1 MVSVRNFVSDSWL
14 TLTLLVTYCKSLSV
28 LATSNS
34 MPLQVVNIAS
44 QPDILQVVSIYWKST
59 QYIASRFH
67 LLEVVF
73 YYWNPICIATSKYC
87 KSYCK
92 LPQSVCCT
100 YLYLFQVDKVL
111 TKLHLKHVLHLCQTK
126 WTAKHLSKAYN
137 NFILSQSYLNSFQFN
152 SVRVIGDL
160 CPGEW
165 SL

>member
-44 QPDILQVVSIYWKST
+44 QPDILQVVSIYWKWTQYIASRFYILQLDSIYCKST
-59 QYIASRFH
+59 QFIASRFH

-73 YYWNPICIATSKYC
+73 YYWNPICIATTKYC

-92 LPQSVCCT
+92 LPQSFLGFLV
-100 YLYLFQVDKVL
+100 
-111 TKLHLKHVLHLCQTK
+111 
-126 WTAKHLSKAYN
+126 S
-137 NFILSQSYLNSFQFN
+137 I
-152 SVRVIGDL
+152 
-160 CPGEW
+160 
-165 SL
+165 

>member
-1 MVSVRNFVSDSWL
+1 MVSVMNLESDSWL

-44 QPDILQVVSIYWKST
+44 QPDILEVVSIYWKWTQYIASRFYILQLDSIYCKST
-59 QYIASRFH
+59 QFIASRFH

-92 LPQSVCCT
+92 LPKSVKNNYKFCFF
-100 YLYLFQVDKVL
+100 FQWKDEL
-111 TKLHLKHVLHLCQTK
+111 
-126 WTAKHLSKAYN
+126 
-137 NFILSQSYLNSFQFN
+137 
-152 SVRVIGDL
+152 
-160 CPGEW
+160 
-165 SL
+165 

>member
-44 QPDILQVVSIYWKST
+44 QPDILQVVTIYWKWTQHIASPFHILQLDSIYWKST
-59 QYIASRFH
+59 QFIGSRFH

-73 YYWNPICIATSKYC
+73 YYWKPICIATSKYC

-92 LPQSVCCT
+92 LPQS
-100 YLYLFQVDKVL
+100 LFRNL
-111 TKLHLKHVLHLCQTK
+111 TAIIQMRFWITDWC
-126 WTAKHLSKAYN
+126 
-137 NFILSQSYLNSFQFN
+137 
-152 SVRVIGDL
+152 
-160 CPGEW
+160 
-165 SL
+165 

>member
-44 QPDILQVVSIYWKST
+44 QPDILQVVTIYWKWTQHIASPFHILQLDSIYWKST
-59 QYIASRFH
+59 QFIGSRFH

-73 YYWNPICIATSKYC
+73 YYWKPICIATSKYC

-92 LPQSVCCT
+92 LPQSV
-100 YLYLFQVDKVL
+100 VVL
-111 TKLHLKHVLHLCQTK
+111 L
-126 WTAKHLSKAYN
+126 
-137 NFILSQSYLNSFQFN
+137 
-152 SVRVIGDL
+152 G
-160 CPGEW
+160 
-165 SL
+165 